1 MTDAKPKID
10 KKLIDDVLDIIK
22 AHPLE
27 VDLKV
32 SKKEFVNVMLDEL
45 LNAKEELNEV
55 SRLLRNKGMAVE
67 LYSRGVSL
75 IRIGRNSDSLAMG
88 ILGIENVSINNK
100 IKLVQTLNEIRP

>member
-1 MTDAKPKID
+1 
-10 KKLIDDVLDIIK
+10 
-22 AHPLE
+22 
-27 VDLKV
+27 
-32 SKKEFVNVMLDEL
+32 MLDEL